1 MWIDEHPID
10 VCTHT
15 FPRYCNHVPKFNPSS
30 RGKITRKCKLFPI
43 LLHSSSSLRF
53 FFFMWNFGWFQLSHF
68 RSTCKLLN
76 TGENCELLVGYM
88 AVYRIAITLSAFF
101 FFMSL
106 ITVGLR
112 TSQGWRANFH
122 NGCWI
127 WKFLILI
134 GISIGIMCIPNEK
147 IAHFQLGIS
156 SEHDSSLRLYS
167 QWLSMT
173 RTFSMTLYYLFIK
186 YIYC

>member
-1 MWIDEHPID
+1 MYVLILFLGTATMCLSLTPQVEEKLLEN
-10 VCTHT
+10 VSY
-15 FPRYCNHVPKFNPSS
+15 FLFYCIPQVHCVS
-30 RGKITRKCKLFPI
+30 
-43 LLHSSSSLRF
+43 